1 MSIDEGTEATPLR
14 DAARTVPDTCHSR
27 TSIQA
32 GYPGFRSAH
41 PGYLLI

>member
-14 DAARTVPDTCHSR
+14 DTARTVPDTCHSR

-32 GYPGFRSAH
+32 GYPGFRFAH